1 MQSTIRNAISVLLD
15 MSARHLEQVAAIPPN
30 EVECVKLGER
40 QSALATL
47 RTYLAQPEPLDV
59 LTGTCAPCAS
69 NEVSVET
76 MEQHVRADD
85 YKILRSDMMGYYFEK
100 DDVASEDHPIRD
112 DAVRAAYEHMNHNA
126 TPVSTPGTDDKQ
138 EWMPVY
144 SRWRHGGWYVD
155 NVRYPSGACGCVS
168 NNYPDKKWR
177 IACDSRRNELGEPG
191 DYTFASRDAAARA
204 EFALANEVVA
214 QP

>member
-1 MQSTIRNAISVLLD
+1 MQTTIRND
-15 MSARHLEQVAAIPPN
+15 
-30 EVECVKLGER
+30 
-40 QSALATL
+40 
-47 RTYLAQPEPLDV
+47 
-59 LTGTCAPCAS
+59 
-69 NEVSVET
+69 VSVET
-76 MEQHVRADD
+76 MERQIRADG
-85 YKILRSDMMGYYFEK
+85 YQILRSDLRDYYFEK
-100 DDVASEDHPIRD
+100 DDFASEGHPIRD

-126 TPVSTPGTDDKQ
+126 TLVSAPGSDDKQ
-138 EWMPVY
+138 EWTPVY
-144 SRWRHGGWYVD
+144 SRWRHGGWYVS

-204 EFALANEVVA
+204 ELALVNALRA